1 MLMPKSKSCRRSAH
15 TPWLAPLWFAGE
27 GQCVAENLSAV
38 VLRRGSLLPN
48 CEVKNWSMTNEP
60 TAQNGATITYPRNI
74 RLTEPPMPAGST
86 IGRRWASV
94 HSAGATCQPHFFPFR
109 SRATAGQVSTRRA
122 GTIGEW
128 DRRCVMQQPS
138 YGRRNQQHRSGH
150 TTCAATE
157 DRATHHQQYHHKR
170 LKSRVGRLN
179 LRTVV
184 LLSWF
189 V

>member
-1 MLMPKSKSCRRSAH
+1 
-15 TPWLAPLWFAGE
+15 
-27 GQCVAENLSAV
+27 
-38 VLRRGSLLPN
+38 
-48 CEVKNWSMTNEP
+48 
-60 TAQNGATITYPRNI
+60 
-74 RLTEPPMPAGST
+74 MPAGGT

-184 LLSWF
+184 LLLSIAVVRTPLPLRSCGVF
-189 V
+189 SPTPTHEYYAHFTAGYLPRFGKESPLLKVQLRPRPRPPA

>member
-1 MLMPKSKSCRRSAH
+1 MLMPKSKSCRRSSH

-48 CEVKNWSMTNEP
+48 CEVKKLVNDQRTHCPKRSDHN
-60 TAQNGATITYPRNI
+60 IPRNI

-150 TTCAATE
+150 TTCSATE
-157 DRATHHQQYHHKR
+157 DRATHHQQYIT
-170 LKSRVGRLN
+170 KS
-179 LRTVV
+179 
-184 LLSWF
+184 
-189 V
+189 

>member
-1 MLMPKSKSCRRSAH
+1 
-15 TPWLAPLWFAGE
+15 
-27 GQCVAENLSAV
+27 
-38 VLRRGSLLPN
+38 
-48 CEVKNWSMTNEP
+48 MTNEP

-184 LLSWF
+184 LTYKWAKMVRERSFFLRQRTRACAYYTPGTGGPQRS
-189 V
+189 